1 MGWKE
6 NKDAYVKSYI
16 KEQYNKFTMTFR
28 KDDKNEVDCAV
39 WNAIKDAPSKVQAL
53 KDLAYKG
60 LKK

>member
-6 NKDAYVKSYI
+6 NKDIYVKSYI
-16 KEQYNKFTMTFR
+16 KEQYHRFGITFR
-28 KDDKNEVDCAV
+28 KDDKNEIDTAI
-39 WNAIKDAPSKVQAL
+39 WNAIKDAPSKTQAL